1 MKEMSP
7 KHGVPKTR
15 DRQIMRPELEK
26 SPIIPARQKMT
37 FGKEGG
43 YVNGHSRPEID
54 SLSILA
60 GAFSPYNP
68 AVAQCSQTPLQ
79 GIFRAGTRIRTT
91 LSQSTRPLTISL
103 ANGRR
108 PHLPPNPVSPSRSQN
123 ISSGLSPCL
132 KNSDFIRSPLS
143 VDKPTISTH
152 PLEHL
157 PASRANLAHTPQSL
171 SKSKTGPV
179 EPPKSPSLPSQ
190 PFEAPILK

>member
-1 MKEMSP
+1 
-7 KHGVPKTR
+7 
-15 DRQIMRPELEK
+15 MRPELEK

-103 ANGRR
+103 ATAEGRTCPQTLYR
-108 PHLPPNPVSPSRSQN
+108 RAEARTFHQAYPHV
-123 ISSGLSPCL
+123 
-132 KNSDFIRSPLS
+132 
-143 VDKPTISTH
+143 
-152 PLEHL
+152 
-157 PASRANLAHTPQSL
+157 
-171 SKSKTGPV
+171 
-179 EPPKSPSLPSQ
+179 
-190 PFEAPILK
+190 

>member
-1 MKEMSP
+1 MSP
-7 KHGVPKTR
+7 KHGVAKTR
-15 DRQIMRPELEK
+15 DRQIIRPDLEK

-37 FGKEGG
+37 IGKEGG
-43 YVNGHSRPEID
+43 YINGHSRLEID
-54 SLSILA
+54 SFSILA

-68 AVAQCSQTPLQ
+68 AAAQCSQSPRQ
-79 GIFRAGTRIRTT
+79 GIFQAGTRIRPT
-91 LSQSTRPLTISL
+91 LSQSTRP
-103 ANGRR
+103 NGRR

-152 PLEHL
+152 PLEPL
-157 PASRANLAHTPQSL
+157 IASRANLAHTPQSL
-171 SKSKTGPV
+171 SKSKTGLV

-190 PFEAPILK
+190 PFSRHPY